1 MNSLLQHWNL
11 PWRLPATTWRK
22 RMNLVSHYRNVLY
35 LDDSLQ
41 LLKEQNIELTSPT
54 QKLTFTTPCNYSEK
68 ENELTVP
75 TQKHTVPWWL
85 PATTERL
92 THAPTQRNLPCR
104 FPATTW
110 RKRINSEPN
119 YRNLLYLDDSLQLL
133 KEKFNS
139 LLQHRNLPWWLSA
152 TTQRKR
158 MNSVP
163 HYKKLLYLDDS
174 LRSLKEKKLNS
185 LLQYR
190 NLPWQLPATT
200 RRKNNE
206 LSAPTQKCIILPRTL
221 MSPCNYLNKENK
233 LIAQIEKCTLATSWI
248 YWE

>member
-1 MNSLLQHWNL
+1 MNS
-11 PWRLPATTWRK
+11 
-22 RMNLVSHYRNVLY
+22 VSHYRNVLY

-41 LLKEQNIELTSPT
+41 LLKEQKIELTSPT
-54 QKLTFTTPCNYSEK
+54 QKLTLTTPCNYSEK

-133 KEKFNS
+133 KEKKIELTTPTQKLTLMTLCNYPKEKNELS
-139 LLQHRNLPWWLSA
+139 APLQKIAVPWWLPA
-152 TTQRKR
+152 ITER
-158 MNSVP
+158 
-163 HYKKLLYLDDS
+163 
-174 LRSLKEKKLNS
+174 KKLNS
-185 LLQYR
+185 LLQHI

-200 RRKNNE
+200 RRKIMNSVPQHRNA
-206 LSAPTQKCIILPRTL
+206 LYPP
-221 MSPCNYLNKENK
+221 YLDES
-233 LIAQIEKCTLATSWI
+233 LQLLE
-248 YWE
+248 ERE